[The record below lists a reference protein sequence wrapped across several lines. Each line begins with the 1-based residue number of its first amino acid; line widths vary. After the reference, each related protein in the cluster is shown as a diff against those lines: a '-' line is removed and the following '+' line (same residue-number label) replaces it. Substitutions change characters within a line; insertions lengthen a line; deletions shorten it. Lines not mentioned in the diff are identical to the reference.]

1 MNLFGGTEIGPRN
14 SRIFLVP
21 LTVVL
26 LSDSQFSKKN
36 ASTARRHEENY
47 FLT

>member
-1 MNLFGGTEIGPRN
+1 MNLFGGTEVGPRN

-21 LTVVL
+21 LTVL

>member
-1 MNLFGGTEIGPRN
+1 MNLFGGTEAPVTQEF
-14 SRIFLVP
+14 FLVP
-21 LTVVL
+21 LTVL

-36 ASTARRHEENY
+36 GSTARRHEENY